1 MKTIQRTLG
10 IFIVLFSIHV
20 MPVQAKENSSS
31 SWMESIA
38 GDTKLSELSIPGIHD
53 SATQYVSL
61 SPIFQCHDTD
71 IQTQLENV
79 YRYLD
84 IRLVL
89 KNDNLI
95 LKHNFA
101 KCRKDKSLFSRPFT
115 LDDVLE
121 DVYSFLGSKS
131 I

>member
-10 IFIVLFSIHV
+10 IFIVLFSILV

-38 GDTKLSELSIPGIHD
+38 GDTKLSELSIPGTHD
-53 SATQYVSL
+53 SATQDSATQYLSL
-61 SPIFQCHDTD
+61 SPIFQCQDTD

-84 IRLVL
+84 IRLV
-89 KNDNLI
+89 
-95 LKHNFA
+95 
-101 KCRKDKSLFSRPFT
+101 
-115 LDDVLE
+115 
-121 DVYSFLGSKS
+121 
-131 I
+131 

>member
-1 MKTIQRTLG
+1 M
-10 IFIVLFSIHV
+10 
-20 MPVQAKENSSS
+20 ENISKD
-31 SWMESIA
+31 I
-38 GDTKLSELSIPGIHD
+38 KLSELSIPGTHD
-53 SATQYVSL
+53 STAQYVNL
-61 SPIFQCHDTD
+61 SPIFQCQDTD

-101 KCRKDKSLFSRPFT
+101 KCRKDKSLFSRPLT

>member
-1 MKTIQRTLG
+1 MLISPIQ
-10 IFIVLFSIHV
+10 
-20 MPVQAKENSSS
+20 ANENSSS
-31 SWMESIA
+31 NWMERIR
-38 GDTKLSELSIPGIHD
+38 DETKLSALSIPGTHD

-61 SPIFQCHDTD
+61 SPIFQCQDTD
-71 IQTQLENV
+71 LQTQLENV

-101 KCRKDKSLFSRPFT
+101 KCRKTNLYFQDHL
-115 LDDVLE
+115 L
-121 DVYSFLGSKS
+121 
-131 I
+131 

>member
-1 MKTIQRTLG
+1 
-10 IFIVLFSIHV
+10 

-38 GDTKLSELSIPGIHD
+38 GDTKLSELSIPGTHD
-53 SATQYVSL
+53 SATQYLSL
-61 SPIFQCHDTD
+61 SPIFQCQDTD

-95 LKHNFA
+95 LKHNFD
-101 KCRKDKSLFSRPFT
+101 KCRKDKSLFSRPLT

>member
-1 MKTIQRTLG
+1 M
-10 IFIVLFSIHV
+10 
-20 MPVQAKENSSS
+20 ENISK
-31 SWMESIA
+31 
-38 GDTKLSELSIPGIHD
+38 DTKLSELSIPGTHD
-53 SATQYVSL
+53 STTQYVNL
-61 SPIFQCHDTD
+61 SPIFQCQDTD

-101 KCRKDKSLFSRPFT
+101 KCRKDKSLFSRPLT
-115 LDDVLE
+115 LDDLLV
-121 DVYSFLGSKS
+121 DVYFFLGSKS